1 MIFFWYAVAG
11 GIATAAH
18 YAILLVLVEV
28 FGFPPAPSAAV
39 GALCGAAVSYLIN
52 RCITFPGTAV
62 RHQQAIP
69 RFLLVA
75 VAGAALNGGLVWAG
89 INVLALHYLA
99 AQVIA
104 TMLVL
109 GLTYRFNRSWTF
121 AL

>member
-11 GIATAAH
+11 GIATAVH
-18 YAILLVLVEV
+18 YAMLLALVEI
-28 FGFPPAPSAAV
+28 FNFPPAPSAVV

-52 RCITFPGTAV
+52 RHITFPGSSV

-75 VAGAALNGGLVWAG
+75 VTGAALNGGLVWAG
-89 INVLALHYLA
+89 MDVLALHYLA

-104 TMLVL
+104 TILVL
-109 GLTYRFNRSWTF
+109 GLTYRLNRSWTF
-121 AL
+121 A